1 VPAVAGGLSAWRV
14 AASKLTQPFSIV
26 DAVELGA
33 HGDVDDAF
41 EGEFDHHRNPQP
53 LSLIG
58 HRQGPSP
65 FPVAPMRQA
74 NLGSLSLEPF
84 MRKTL
89 TTLDALNI
97 AVRAAASRITHA
109 IGGSAPPAAG

>member
-1 VPAVAGGLSAWRV
+1 MAGALSAWRV
-14 AASKLTQPFSIV
+14 AASMLTQPFSIV
-26 DAVELGA
+26 DAVDLGA

-89 TTLDALNI
+89 TTLDAPGST
-97 AVRAAASRITHA
+97 VREAASRITDA
-109 IGGSAPPAAG
+109 IGGSAPPAVG